1 MKLNSKT
8 LSGNNLILAVAITEG
23 VEVTWDHDHKIFLFD
38 DGENGQQRY
47 DPTVSFDQAGPIR
60 VREKMWIK
68 YPLNDTGE
76 VEAINGNF
84 LFPYCVNA
92 FGTDELIAA
101 MRCLIASKHGEVIE
115 IPDHLIPNY

>member
-1 MKLNSKT
+1 MKFNSKT

-23 VEVTWDHDHKIFLFD
+23 VEVIWDHDHKIFLFE
-38 DGENGQQRY
+38 DGEDGQQRY
-47 DPTVSFDQAGPIR
+47 DPTISFEQAGPIR
-60 VREKMWIK
+60 VREKMWIR
-68 YPLNDTGE
+68 YPFFGSGE

-84 LFPYCVNA
+84 LFPNIVNA
-92 FGTDELIAA
+92 FGPDELIAS